1 MFKKNLR
8 KLFKKMSLNIYNME
22 NICNYEE
29 TPQRVCKL
37 CGLPN
42 FIREKKRTC
51 VKCISKKNNARLK
64 ATNYYKQY
72 YENNKDA
79 VLKQQQEHYHTV
91 TKVRR
96 LQEKLQN

>member
-1 MFKKNLR
+1 
-8 KLFKKMSLNIYNME
+8 ME
-22 NICNYEE
+22 NISINEE
-29 TPQRVCKL
+29 IPKRLCKL

-51 VKCISKKNNARLK
+51 VKCISKKNNARLN
-64 ATNYYKQY
+64 ASNYYKKY
-72 YENNKDA
+72 YEDNKDA